1 MSPFLRVVII
11 ASLSFVA
18 RYPGQRNVYPAAL
31 AKDRSRESHPVLVF
45 IIASRSFRL
54 LPVSKSG
61 LDKSMPKNGA
71 GPHNWGSYSELTHP
85 YIHHNLETA
94 KLPPQSQ
101 DFRGADDIDLDN
113 VDDDET
119 QETEMAA
126 SPSTAAALHADAP
139 AEQDKTD
146 EAPAGG
152 KQRRMSSMT
161 EEEREKARAWRHG
174 AMNRDKGQYSSEKML
189 YVLDLLTSFFVAI
202 KSTWLLSHELPVH
215 SVSLLLPVT
224 PSWVPAR

>member
-1 MSPFLRVVII
+1 MTRTE
-11 ASLSFVA
+11 
-18 RYPGQRNVYPAAL
+18 RNVYPAAL
-31 AKDRSRESHPVLVF
+31 AKDRSL
-45 IIASRSFRL
+45 
-54 LPVSKSG
+54 SKSG

-119 QETEMAA
+119 PETEMAA

-174 AMNRDKGQYSSEKML
+174 AMNRDK
-189 YVLDLLTSFFVAI
+189 VDLASIARTSGAFSQSPPAGD
-202 KSTWLLSHELPVH
+202 
-215 SVSLLLPVT
+215 SLLGSSPVNMR
-224 PSWVPAR
+224 AMAGKLYKY